1 MTLSPYSRSK
11 GDSMLKC
18 ALRLLVVACVVVCF
32 MASALVAANDP
43 FVGEWKLNAS
53 KSKLIDV
60 MKVESSGGNK
70 YAFDFVGGKP
80 ESIAADGTDQ
90 PGLGGTTLSVT
101 VEGPDAWKVVR
112 KKDGRM
118 LLTANWALSK
128 DGNTLTDDYTEF
140 GPDGKGS
147 TVNYVYKRTAGSSG
161 FAGTWESTTQTI
173 NFEFVL
179 KVQPYEGDGLSLIS
193 PMEGRTTNVKFDGKD
208 YPKASPN
215 AEKGSTASARRVNP
229 HTVEIT
235 DKVNGKTAST
245 RQIELSSDLKT
256 LTMTVHP
263 AGRREPNILVFER
276 Q

>member
-1 MTLSPYSRSK
+1 
-11 GDSMLKC
+11 MLKC
-18 ALRLLVVACVVVCF
+18 ALLFLVVACLVT
-32 MASALVAANDP
+32 AALSAANDP
-43 FVGEWKLNAS
+43 FVGEWKLNPS
-53 KSKLIDV
+53 KSKLIDE
-60 MKVESSGGNK
+60 MKVESAGDNK
-70 YAFDFVGGKP
+70 YAFDFVGGRP
-80 ESIAADGTDQ
+80 ETIAADGTDQ
-90 PGLGGTTLSVT
+90 PGLAGTTLSVT
-101 VEGPDAWKVVR
+101 VEGPEAWKVVR

-118 LLTANWALSK
+118 LLTANWTLSK

-147 TVNYVYKRTAGSSG
+147 TVNYVYKRTAGTSG
-161 FAGTWESTTQTI
+161 FAGTWERTTQTI

-179 KVQPYEGDGLSLIS
+179 KVQPYEGDGLSFINAS
-193 PMEGRTTNVKFDGKD
+193 VGETKNVKFDGKA
-208 YPKASPN
+208 YPKAGPN
-215 AEKGSTASARRVNP
+215 VEKGSTASARRVNP

-245 RQIELSSDLKT
+245 REIEVSSDLKN